1 MLFGLAG
8 GILLFFMYRY
18 LYLQYPEKPLTSYIT
33 EVFGKYLG
41 WMIGLCYIVYFLNI
55 SMRVLRDFGDLL
67 LVSTLPKTPLLP
79 INAFMILAVSY
90 ILFHVIEV
98 I

>member
-1 MLFGLAG
+1 M
-8 GILLFFMYRY
+8 FFMYRY